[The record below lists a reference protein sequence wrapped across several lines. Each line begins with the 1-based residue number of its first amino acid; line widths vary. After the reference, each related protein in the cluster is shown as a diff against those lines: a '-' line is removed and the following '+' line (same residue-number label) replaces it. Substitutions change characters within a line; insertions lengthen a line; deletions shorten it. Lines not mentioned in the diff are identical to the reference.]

1 MAAVAF
7 GGILERP
14 AHDPVSVRSVGSV
27 RRRAVVGF
35 AEHEDTRAGV
45 GVAVPH
51 VGEEMDGLSFLQM
64 LPEHVRSCGH
74 GTPPAVCAALKS
86 AAFSYPYTPGFG
98 EDND

>member
-1 MAAVAF
+1 MPSAASWSARA
-7 GGILERP
+7 L
-14 AHDPVSVRSVGSV
+14 DPVSVRSVCSV

-35 AEHEDTRAGV
+35 ADHEDTRAGV
-45 GVAVPH
+45 GVAVPQ
-51 VGEEMDGLSFLQM
+51 VGEEMDGLGFLQM
-64 LPEHVRSCGH
+64 LPERVRSCGH